1 MFLVFGVYTGAM
13 NEKATT
19 TIKATPE
26 IRAAARGLYLQHTP
40 IAVIARRFGVS
51 GRTVYN
57 WRDEGEWDN
66 LIAGVS
72 IEQAISRRIIDLA
85 GKENKTTAELDEMDR
100 LINQL
105 EKMAKVRQ
113 LEAKTAAIAKGE
125 AANDGGE
132 IQSTRTD
139 KKKKNKT
146 KNDISGITAEALE
159 KIRKEIFYEYQNNW
173 HENKRQRTRFILK
186 SRQIGAT
193 YYFAWEAF
201 EDAILTGDNQIFL
214 SASKNQAEIFKAYII
229 GFAHKY
235 FDVELKSTDCITL
248 SNGAELR
255 FVSTN
260 GRTAQGY
267 HGHLYIDEVFWIPD
281 FKKLNTLASGMAAHK
296 KWRKTYFST
305 PSIKSHGAYTLW
317 SGEKFNEN
325 RKTKAVFDLSHA
337 ALKDGLLGADKIWR
351 NIVTVVDAQ
360 EKGCDLFDIDE
371 LRIEYSESEF
381 NNLFMCAFMEAGLS
395 VFKLGDLLNC
405 SVDSN
410 VVWVDFKKGVVRPYG
425 NKPVWVGYDPARVGD
440 KSAVVVVAVPLSP
453 TDKFRVLESVNLRGA
468 WRNQAN
474 EIKTLCEKYNVV
486 FMGIDCTG
494 PGNGVF
500 EMVQNFFPRATPIH
514 YGLDTKTKLVLK
526 AQDVIEHGRIEWDA
540 EHTDI
545 PQSFLQITQT
555 STGNDQITYAANRTR
570 DTGHADKA
578 WAIMHALSNE
588 PLNTERRKSGMAMG

>member
-1 MFLVFGVYTGAM
+1 MFSNFGVYTVAM
-13 NEKATT
+13 NQKQTQQL
-19 TIKATPE
+19 KGTPE
-26 IRAAARGLYLQHTP
+26 IKAAARGLYLQHMP
-40 IAVIARRFGVS
+40 VSEIAERFGVS

-72 IEQAISRRIIDLA
+72 LEHAISRRIIMLA
-85 GKENKTTAELDEMDR
+85 DQSSKTTADLDEMDR

-105 EKMAKVRQ
+105 EKLARVRQ
-113 LEAKTAAIAKGE
+113 VEAKTASILKGE
-125 AANDGGE
+125 AANDG
-132 IQSTRTD
+132 SPLDSKRAD
-139 KKKKNKT
+139 KKKKVQV
-146 KNDISGITAEALE
+146 KNDVSGITAEALE
-159 KIRKEIFYEYQNNW
+159 KIRKELFYDYQHGW
-173 HENKRQRTRFILK
+173 HDNKCQRTRFILK

-201 EDAILTGDNQIFL
+201 EDAILSGDNQIFL
-214 SASKNQAEIFKAYII
+214 SASKNQAEIFKAYMI
-229 GFAHKY
+229 GFAKKY
-235 FDVELKSTDCITL
+235 FDLDLKGSDCITI

-305 PSIKSHGAYTLW
+305 PSIKSHGAYSLW

-325 RKTKAVFDLSHA
+325 RKTKVNFDLSRD
-337 ALKDGLLGADKIWR
+337 ALKDGQLGPDKIWR
-351 NIVTVVDAQ
+351 NIVTVEDAQ
-360 EKGCDLFDIDE
+360 TKGCDLFDIDE
-371 LRIEYSESEF
+371 LRNEYSEAEF

-395 VFKLGDLLNC
+395 VFRLGDLLNC
-405 SVDSN
+405 AVDSN
-410 VVWVDFKKGVVRPYG
+410 VVWVDFKKGILRPYG
-425 NKPVWVGYDPARVGD
+425 NKPVWVGYDPARIGD
-440 KSAVVVVAVPLSP
+440 KSAVVVVAVPLSAGE
-453 TDKFRVLESVNLRGA
+453 KFRVLESINLRGA

-474 EIKTLCEKYNVV
+474 EIKALCEKYNVA

-500 EMVQNFFPRATPIH
+500 EMVQTFFPRATPIH

-526 AQDVIEHGRIEWDA
+526 AQDVVEHGRIEWDA

-555 STGNDQITYAANRTR
+555 ITGSDQITYAANRTR

-588 PLNTERRKSGMAMG
+588 PLNTDRRKSGVAMG

>member
-1 MFLVFGVYTGAM
+1 M
-13 NEKATT
+13 NAKAKVQ
-19 TIKATPE
+19 ITPE
-26 IRAAARGLYLQHTP
+26 IKLAARALFLQGMSITEV
-40 IAVIARRFGVS
+40 AEKFGVT

-57 WRDEGEWDN
+57 WRDEGQWGD

-72 IEQAISRRIIDLA
+72 IEQAVSRRIILLTEKD
-85 GKENKTTAELDEMDR
+85 GKTKEELEELDK
-100 LINQL
+100 LFKHL
-105 EKMAKVRQ
+105 EHIARIDQIKAKKLQ
-113 LEAKTAAIAKGE
+113 T
-125 AANDGGE
+125 ANDDGTLKTE
-132 IQSTRTD
+132 RAD
-139 KKKKNKT
+139 KKKKNSA
-146 KNDISGITAEALE
+146 KNDISGITPERLE
-159 KIRKEIFYEYQNNW
+159 EIRKELFYDYQHCW
-173 HENKRQRTRFILK
+173 HDNKSQRTRFILK

-201 EDAILTGDNQIFL
+201 QDAVITGDNQIFL
-214 SASKNQAEIFKAYII
+214 SASKNQAEIFKAYILM
-229 GFAHKY
+229 FAKKY
-235 FDVELKSTDCITL
+235 FDIELKGSDCITL

-305 PSIKSHGAYTLW
+305 PSIKTHGAFPLW
-317 SGEKFNEN
+317 SGEKFNEK
-325 RKTKAVFDLSHA
+325 RKNKVEFDLSHA
-337 ALKDGLLGADKIWR
+337 AIKDGALGPDKIWR

-371 LRIEYSESEF
+371 LKLEYSDAEF

-405 SVDSN
+405 AVDSN
-410 VVWVDFKKGVVRPYG
+410 VVWVDFQTGTIRPYG
-425 NKPVWVGYDPARVGD
+425 NKPVWIGYDPARRGD
-440 KSAVVVVAVPLSP
+440 KSSVVVLGVPLAP
-453 TDKFRVLESVNLRGA
+453 GEKFRVLEKITLRGS
-468 WRNQAN
+468 WISQAN
-474 EIKTLCEKYNVV
+474 EIEKLCGKYNVT

-526 AQDVIEHGRIEWDA
+526 GIDIIESGRIEWDA

-545 PQSFLQITQT
+545 AQAFLQITQV
-555 STGNDQITYAANRTR
+555 STGNDQITYASDRNSE
-570 DTGHADKA
+570 TGHADVA
-578 WAIMHALSNE
+578 WSILHGLSNE
-588 PLNTERRKSGMAMG
+588 PLNTKRRKSGVAMSA

>member
-1 MFLVFGVYTGAM
+1 M
-13 NEKATT
+13 NAKA

-26 IRAAARGLYLQHTP
+26 LKLAARALFLQHTS
-40 IAVIARRFGVS
+40 IAEIAERFGVS

-72 IEQAISRRIIDLA
+72 IEQALSRRICLLA
-85 GKENKTTAELDEMDR
+85 EQANKTPAELDEMDR

-105 EKMAKVRQ
+105 EKMARVRQ

-132 IQSTRTD
+132 LQTTRAD
-139 KKKKNKT
+139 KKKKSKI
-146 KNDISGITAEALE
+146 KNDISSITAEALG
-159 KIRKEIFYEYQNNW
+159 KIRKDLFYDYQHTW
-173 HENKRQRTRFILK
+173 FDNKHQRTRFILK

-193 YYFAWEAF
+193 FYFAWEAF
-201 EDAILTGDNQIFL
+201 EDAIITGENQIFL
-214 SASKNQAEIFKAYII
+214 SASKNQAEIFKAYMI
-229 GFAHKY
+229 GFARKY
-235 FDVELKSTDCITL
+235 FDLDLKGTDCITL

-325 RKTKAVFDLSHA
+325 RKAKAEFDLSHE
-337 ALKDGLLGADKIWR
+337 ALKNGALGADKIWR

-371 LRIEYSESEF
+371 LRIEYSEAEF

-395 VFKLGDLLNC
+395 VFKLGQLLNC
-405 SVDSN
+405 AVDSN
-410 VVWVDFKKGVVRPYG
+410 VIWVDFKKGQLRPYG
-425 NKPVWVGYDPARVGD
+425 NKPVWIGYDPARVGD
-440 KSAVVVVAVPLSP
+440 KSAVVVLAVPLNA
-453 TDKFRVLESVNLRGA
+453 TEKFRVLESITLRGA
-468 WRNQAN
+468 WRSQAN
-474 EIKTLCEKYNVV
+474 EIKTLCEKYNVQ

-500 EMVQNFFPRATPIH
+500 EMVQTFFPRATPIH
-514 YGLDTKTKLVLK
+514 YGLDTKTHLVLK

-545 PQSFLQITQT
+545 PQSFLQITQV

-578 WAIMHALSNE
+578 WALMHAMHNE
-588 PLNTERRKSGMAMG
+588 PLIERRRTGVAIG

>member
-1 MFLVFGVYTGAM
+1 MTAQA
-13 NEKATT
+13 K
-19 TIKATPE
+19 IQITPE
-26 IRAAARGLYLQHTP
+26 IKLAARAFFLQHMP
-40 IAVIARRFGVS
+40 ITEIAKKFGVS

-57 WRDEGEWDN
+57 WRDDGAWED
-66 LIAGVS
+66 LITGIS
-72 IEQAISRRIIDLA
+72 IEQAISRRIIDLTNKE
-85 GKENKTTAELDEMDR
+85 GKTKDDLEEMDR

-105 EKMAKVRQ
+105 EKMARIRQ
-113 LEAKTAAIAKGE
+113 IEAKTRSLDTPHPTG
-125 AANDGGE
+125 DSGE
-132 IQSTRTD
+132 IKSQRID
-139 KKKKNKT
+139 KKKKSKL
-146 KNDISGITAEALE
+146 KNDVSHITAEALE
-159 KIRKEIFYEYQNNW
+159 KVRKELFYDYQHQW
-173 HENKRQRTRFILK
+173 YDNKSQRTRFILK

-201 EDAILTGDNQIFL
+201 EDAIVSGDNQIFL
-214 SASKNQAEIFKAYII
+214 SASKNQAEIFKAYMI
-229 GFAHKY
+229 GFARKY
-235 FDVELKSTDCITL
+235 FDLELKGTDCITL

-281 FKKLNTLASGMAAHK
+281 FKKLNTVASGMAAHK

-325 RKTKAVFDLSHA
+325 RKGKVEFDLSHA

-371 LRIEYSESEF
+371 LKLEYSDSEF
-381 NNLFMCAFMEAGLS
+381 NTLFMCAFMEAGLS

-405 SVDSN
+405 AIDSN
-410 VVWVDFKKGVVRPYG
+410 VVWVDFKTGTLRPYG
-425 NKPVWVGYDPARVGD
+425 NKPVWIGYDPARRGD
-440 KSAVVVVAVPLSP
+440 KSSVVVLGVPLNP
-453 TDKFRVLESVNLRGA
+453 GEKFRVLEKITLRGS
-468 WRNQAN
+468 WISQAN
-474 EIKTLCEKYNVV
+474 EIEKLCGKYNVA

-526 AQDVIEHGRIEWDA
+526 GIDIIESGRIEWDA

-545 PQSFLQITQT
+545 AQAFLQITQV
-555 STGNDQITYAANRTR
+555 STGNDQITYASDRNSE
-570 DTGHADKA
+570 TGHADVA
-578 WAIMHALSNE
+578 WSILHALSNE
-588 PLNTERRKSGMAMG
+588 PLNTKRRKSGVAMSA

>member
-1 MFLVFGVYTGAM
+1 M
-13 NEKATT
+13 NTKAN
-19 TIKATPE
+19 IKYTPE
-26 IRAAARGLYLQHTP
+26 IRLAARELYLQHNS
-40 IAVIARRFGVS
+40 IADIAEIFGVS
-51 GRTVYN
+51 GRTIYN

-72 IEQAISRRIIDLA
+72 IEHAISRRICLLA
-85 GKENKTTAELDEMDR
+85 EQSSKTPAELEEMDR

-105 EKMAKVRQ
+105 DKMAGVR
-113 LEAKTAAIAKGE
+113 LKEAKIAAFMKGDAGS

-132 IQSTRTD
+132 LQTQRTD
-139 KKKKNKT
+139 KKKKTKI
-146 KNDISGITAEALE
+146 KNDISGITAEKLE
-159 KIRKEIFYEYQNNW
+159 EIRKELFYDYQHTW
-173 HENKRQRTRFILK
+173 FDNKTQRTRFILK

-214 SASKNQAEIFKAYII
+214 SASKNQAEIFKAYMI
-229 GFAHKY
+229 GFARKY
-235 FDVELKSTDCITL
+235 FELDLKGTDCITL

-281 FKKLNTLASGMAAHK
+281 FNKLNTLASGMAAHK

-305 PSIKSHGAYTLW
+305 PSIKSHGAYKLW

-325 RKTKAVFDLSHA
+325 RKTKAEFDLSNA
-337 ALKDGLLGADKIWR
+337 ALKDGALGADKIWR

-371 LRIEYSESEF
+371 LRNEYSEAEF

-405 SVDSN
+405 AVDSN
-410 VVWVDFKKGVVRPYG
+410 VVWVDFKKGLVRPYG
-425 NKPVWVGYDPARVGD
+425 NKPVWIGYDPARRGD
-440 KSAVVVVAVPLSP
+440 KSTVVIIAPPLVEGK
-453 TDKFRVLESVNLRGA
+453 KFRVLEKITLRGA
-468 WRNQAN
+468 WRHQAN
-474 EIKTLCEKYNVV
+474 EIKALTQKYNIA

-494 PGNGVF
+494 PGHGVF
-500 EMVQNFFPRATPIH
+500 EMVQNFYPRATAIH
-514 YGLDTKTKLVLK
+514 YGLDTKTNLVLK
-526 AQDVIEHGRIEWDA
+526 AQDVIESGRIEWDA

-555 STGNDQITYAANRTR
+555 STSSDQITYAANRTNE
-570 DTGHADKA
+570 TGHADAA
-578 WAIMHALSNE
+578 WAIMHGLSNE
-588 PLNTERRKSGMAMG
+588 PLNTERRRTGVAMG

>member
-1 MFLVFGVYTGAM
+1 MALYTAAM
-13 NEKATT
+13 NAKATT
-19 TIKATPE
+19 QIKATPE
-26 IRAAARGLYLQHTP
+26 IKAAARGLYLQHTP
-40 IAVIARRFGVS
+40 ITEIAQRFGVS

-72 IEQAISRRIIDLA
+72 IEQAISRRIIVLA
-85 GKENKTTAELDEMDR
+85 EKENKTPAELDEMDR

-105 EKMAKVRQ
+105 EKMARVRQ

-132 IQSTRTD
+132 LQSQRAD
-139 KKKKNKT
+139 KKKKSKT
-146 KNDISGITAEALE
+146 KNDVSGITAEALE
-159 KIRKEIFYEYQNNW
+159 KIRNELFYDYQHCW
-173 HENKRQRTRFILK
+173 FDNKTQRTRFILK

-214 SASKNQAEIFKAYII
+214 SASKNQAEIFKAYMI
-229 GFAHKY
+229 GFAKKY
-235 FDVELKSTDCITL
+235 FDLELKGSDCITL

-281 FKKLNTLASGMAAHK
+281 FEKLNKLASGMAAHK

-305 PSIKSHGAYTLW
+305 PSIKTHGAYTLW
-317 SGEKFNEN
+317 SGEKFNDN
-325 RKTKAVFDLSHA
+325 RKTKAEFDLSHK

-371 LRIEYSESEF
+371 LRIEYSEAEF

-395 VFKLGDLLNC
+395 VFKLGQLLGC
-405 SVDSN
+405 AVDSN
-410 VVWVDFKKGVVRPYG
+410 VVWVDFKKGTLRPYG
-425 NKPVWVGYDPARVGD
+425 NRPVWLGYDPARRGD
-440 KSAVVVVAVPLSP
+440 KSTVVILAPPLTP
-453 TDKFRVLESVNLRGA
+453 GGKFRVLEKIVVRGA
-468 WRNQAN
+468 WEHQAN
-474 EIKTLCEKYNVV
+474 TIKELNEKYNIQ

-494 PGNGVF
+494 PGHGVF
-500 EMVQNFFPRATPIH
+500 EMVQKFYPRAYAIH
-514 YGLDTKTKLVLK
+514 YGLDSKTKLVLK
-526 AQDVIEHGRIEWDA
+526 AQSVIEGGRIEWDA

-545 PQSFLQITQT
+545 PQSFLQIHQV
-555 STGNDQITYAANRTR
+555 STGNDQITYAADRTSA
-570 DTGHADKA
+570 TGHADVA
-578 WAIMHALSNE
+578 WALMHAMSNE
-588 PLNTERRKSGMAMG
+588 PLTERRKSGVAMG

>member
-1 MFLVFGVYTGAM
+1 M
-13 NEKATT
+13 NAKAN
-19 TIKATPE
+19 IKPTPE
-26 IRAAARGLYLQHTP
+26 LKLAARALYLQHVSITD
-40 IAVIARRFGVS
+40 IAEKFGVS
-51 GRTVYN
+51 GRTIYN

-72 IEQAISRRIIDLA
+72 IEQAISRRICVLA
-85 GKENKTTAELDEMDR
+85 EKTDKTPAELDEMDR

-105 EKMAKVRQ
+105 DKMAGVR
-113 LEAKTAAIAKGE
+113 LKEAKTNALVKGD

-132 IQSTRTD
+132 LQSQRTE
-139 KKKKNKT
+139 KKKKSKI

-159 KIRKEIFYEYQNNW
+159 KIRTELFYDYQHKW
-173 HENKRQRTRFILK
+173 FDNKTQRTRFILK

-214 SASKNQAEIFKAYII
+214 SASKNQAEIFKAYMI
-229 GFAHKY
+229 GFARKY
-235 FDVELKSTDCITL
+235 FELDLKGTDCITL

-281 FKKLNTLASGMAAHK
+281 FKKLNTLASAMAAHK

-317 SGEKFNEN
+317 SGEKFNEK
-325 RKTKAVFDLSHA
+325 RKNKVEFDLSHA
-337 ALKDGLLGADKIWR
+337 ALKDGALGEDKIWR
-351 NIVTVVDAQ
+351 NVVTVVDAQ
-360 EKGCDLFDIDE
+360 QKGCDLFDIDQ
-371 LRIEYSESEF
+371 LRIEYGDTEF
-381 NNLFMCAFMEAGLS
+381 NTLFMCAFMEAGLS
-395 VFKLGDLLNC
+395 VFSLSQLLQC

-410 VVWVDFKKGVVRPYG
+410 VVWVDFKKGIVRPYG
-425 NKPVWVGYDPARVGD
+425 NRPVWVGYDPARVGD
-440 KSAVVVVAVPLSP
+440 KSALVVLGVPLSP
-453 TDKFRVLESVNLRGA
+453 TEKFRVLESINLRGA

-474 EIKTLCEKYNVV
+474 EIKKICEKYNVV

-500 EMVQNFFPRATPIH
+500 EMVQNFFPRAMPIH
-514 YGLDTKTKLVLK
+514 YGLDTKTNLVLK
-526 AQDVIEHGRIEWDA
+526 AQDVIENGRIEWDA

-555 STGNDQITYAANRTR
+555 VTGNDQITYAANRTR

-578 WAIMHALSNE
+578 WAIMHALHNE
-588 PLNTERRKSGMAMG
+588 PLNTERRKTGVAMG